1 MSTQKKTV
9 SENPSTEN
17 AAVENQAVEIPASSH
32 SEAAQAFVDQLR
44 ALRETIP
51 HFAIPTLKH
60 GRRTLNNLSSVPAA
74 FIELTAMARTNS
86 VSLVRGGATT
96 PAETRDLM
104 AYGEAY
110 SPVADE
116 LEAFAQFIRYSIAAA
131 KAKAAD
137 EALNTYALARRLVRR
152 PEHADLAPH
161 VADMR
166 RALGIRGRRAKA
178 ASARKKQQAAPV
190 TPPAEVKS

>member
-1 MSTQKKTV
+1 MRTQDKTV
-9 SENPSTEN
+9 SENPSTES
-17 AAVENQAVEIPASSH
+17 AAVEIPASSY
-32 SEAAQAFVDQLR
+32 SDGAQAFVEQLR
-44 ALRETIP
+44 AMRETIP
-51 HFAIPTLKH
+51 HFAIPTLKN
-60 GRRTLNNLSSVPAA
+60 GRRTLNSLASVPTV

-96 PAETRDLM
+96 PAETRDLI
-104 AYGEAY
+104 AYGDAY
-110 SPVADE
+110 NPVADE

-137 EALNTYALARRLVRR
+137 EALNTYALARRLARR

-161 VADMR
+161 VADKR
-166 RALGIRGRRAKA
+166 RALGNRGGKRSKA

-190 TPPAEVKS
+190 TPPSEEKS

>member
-9 SENPSTEN
+9 SENPSTES
-17 AAVENQAVEIPASSH
+17 AAVEIPASSY
-32 SEAAQAFVDQLR
+32 SDGAQAFVDQLR
-44 ALRETIP
+44 RMRETIP
-51 HFAIPTLKH
+51 HFAIPTLKSD
-60 GRRTLNNLSSVPAA
+60 RQTLASLASVPAA

-104 AYGEAY
+104 AYGDAY
-110 SPVADE
+110 NPVADE

-137 EALNTYALARRLVRR
+137 EALNTYALARRLARR
-152 PEHADLAPH
+152 AAHADLAPH

-166 RALGIRGRRAKA
+166 RALGNRGRRPKA

-190 TPPAEVKS
+190 TPPSEVKS

>member
-1 MSTQKKTV
+1 MSTQKETV

-17 AAVENQAVEIPASSH
+17 AAVEIPASSY
-32 SEAAQAFVDQLR
+32 SDGAQAFVDQLR
-44 ALRETIP
+44 RMRETIP
-51 HFAIPTLKH
+51 HFAIPTLKS
-60 GRRTLNNLSSVPAA
+60 GRQTLNSLASLPAP

-104 AYGEAY
+104 AYGDAY
-110 SPVADE
+110 NPVADE
-116 LEAFAQFIRYSIAAA
+116 LEAMAQFIRYSIAAA
-131 KAKAAD
+131 KAKAGV
-137 EALNTYALARRLVRR
+137 EALTTYALARRLARR

-166 RALGIRGRRAKA
+166 RALGNRGKRSKA
-178 ASARKKQQAAPV
+178 ALARKNLQPAPV
-190 TPPAEVKS
+190 IPPSEQKS

>member
-9 SENPSTEN
+9 SENPATEN
-17 AAVENQAVEIPASSH
+17 AAVEIPASSH

-44 ALRETIP
+44 AMRETIP
-51 HFAIPTLKH
+51 HFVIPTLKN
-60 GRRTLNNLSSVPAA
+60 GRRTLNSLSSVPAG

-104 AYGEAY
+104 AYGDAY
-110 SPVADE
+110 NPAADE

-137 EALNTYALARRLVRR
+137 EALNTYALARRLARR
-152 PEHADLAPH
+152 PAHADLVPH

-166 RALGIRGRRAKA
+166 RALGNRGRRSKA
-178 ASARKKQQAAPV
+178 ALARKNQQPAPV
-190 TPPAEVKS
+190 TPPSEEK

>member
-9 SENPSTEN
+9 TENPSIEN
-17 AAVENQAVEIPASSH
+17 AAVESPASSH

-44 ALRETIP
+44 RMRETIP
-51 HFAIPTLKH
+51 HFVIPTLKN
-60 GRRTLNNLSSVPAA
+60 GRATLSSLASVPAP
-74 FIELTAMARTNS
+74 FIELTAVARTND
-86 VSLVRGGATT
+86 VALVRGGATT

-116 LEAFAQFIRYSIAAA
+116 LEAMAQFIRYSIAAA

-137 EALNTYALARRLVRR
+137 EALNTYALARRLARR
-152 PEHADLAPH
+152 AAHADLAPH

-166 RALGIRGRRAKA
+166 RALGNRGRRSKA
-178 ASARKKQQAAPV
+178 ASAARKNEQAAPV
-190 TPPAEVKS
+190 TPPSEAKS